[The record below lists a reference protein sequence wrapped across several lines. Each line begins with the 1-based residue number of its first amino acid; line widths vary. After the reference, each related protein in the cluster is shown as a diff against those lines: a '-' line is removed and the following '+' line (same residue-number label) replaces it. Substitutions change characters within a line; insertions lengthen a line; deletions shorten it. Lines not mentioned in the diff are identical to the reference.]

1 MSGRPRVVVRRGGV
15 TLPTIRRTKRV
26 TSSSRCSIRAATQ
39 EAVTLT
45 ARIISAAVLAAP
57 NACGSPRQSTALIGR
72 RSSTCA
78 RATARRRGRPRRR
91 WSIASPRRRR
101 SPSYAPSSAA
111 CSRAHNAIRSR
122 FLGPGTTDP
131 RAVKPDLKR
140 GQSFKVGSSLPYYKR
155 TSGAAV
161 AQQKHDPTRSKPLV
175 VLTWLRINIER
186 MVSAGALETTQLSR
200 LTEQIEGLVAAGGA
214 IDKIDRMVLPLPYC
228 QLLKIFQI
236 FFVFTLPFV
245 LAPQL
250 GLWTPIVAA
259 FTAIG
264 FFGLDQV
271 GVELEGPFGVDDN
284 DFPLLTMG
292 LAMCNDL
299 DAMVRTVSR
308 TRMEARLTSFA
319 STESHQ
325 IQGAAAPPSG
335 GPSR

>member
-1 MSGRPRVVVRRGGV
+1 MSRSSPLDGASAATSAPRYDLVKNCRVHPTHWLISTQVNRFATAPEVAELRAEFGGV
-15 TLPTIRRTKRV
+15 QPGSQRNKVTI
-26 TSSSRCSIRAATQ
+26 
-39 EAVTLT
+39 
-45 ARIISAAVLAAP
+45 
-57 NACGSPRQSTALIGR
+57 
-72 RSSTCA
+72 
-78 RATARRRGRPRRR
+78 
-91 WSIASPRRRR
+91 
-101 SPSYAPSSAA
+101 
-111 CSRAHNAIRSR
+111 
-122 FLGPGTTDP
+122 PGTGEDGSAP
-131 RAVKPDLKR
+131 VKPDLKH
-140 GQSFKVGSSLPYYKR
+140 GQSFRVGSSLPYYKR

-161 AQQKHDPTRSKPLV
+161 AARKHDPTRAKPLV

-200 LTEQIEGLVAAGGA
+200 LTEQIEGLVEAGGA
-214 IDKIDRMVLPLPYC
+214 IDKIDQLVLPLPYC

-292 LAMCNDL
+292 LAMCN
-299 DAMVRTVSR
+299 AVWKS
-308 TRMEARLTSFA
+308 TSVGC
-319 STESHQ
+319 TTW
-325 IQGAAAPPSG
+325 P
-335 GPSR
+335 R

>member
-1 MSGRPRVVVRRGGV
+1 MVMSRSSPLDGASAATSAPRYDFVKNCRVHPTHWLISTQVNRFATAPEVAELRAEFGGV
-15 TLPTIRRTKRV
+15 QPGSQRNKVTI
-26 TSSSRCSIRAATQ
+26 
-39 EAVTLT
+39 
-45 ARIISAAVLAAP
+45 
-57 NACGSPRQSTALIGR
+57 
-72 RSSTCA
+72 
-78 RATARRRGRPRRR
+78 
-91 WSIASPRRRR
+91 
-101 SPSYAPSSAA
+101 
-111 CSRAHNAIRSR
+111 
-122 FLGPGTTDP
+122 PGTGEDGSAP
-131 RAVKPDLKR
+131 VKPDLKH
-140 GQSFKVGSSLPYYKR
+140 GQSFRVGSSLPYYKR

-161 AQQKHDPTRSKPLV
+161 AARKHDPTRAKPLV

-200 LTEQIEGLVAAGGA
+200 LTEQIEGLVEAGGA
-214 IDKIDRMVLPLPYC
+214 IDKIDQLVLPLPYC

-325 IQGAAAPPSG
+325 IQGAAALALGWAEAAES
-335 GPSR
+335 S

>member
-1 MSGRPRVVVRRGGV
+1 MVMSRSSPLDGAARVSAE
-15 TLPTIRRTKRV
+15 I
-26 TSSSRCSIRAATQ
+26 SSRIVGC
-39 EAVTLT
+39 TLT
-45 ARIISAAVLAAP
+45 
-57 NACGSPRQSTALIGR
+57 
-72 RSSTCA
+72 
-78 RATARRRGRPRRR
+78 
-91 WSIASPRRRR
+91 ASPRRRR
-101 SPSYAPSSAA
+101 SPRRGAQP
-111 CSRAHNAIRSR
+111 
-122 FLGPGTTDP
+122 LGSQRNKVTIPGTGEARTGDLKHGPELSARRTLLQADVGQAVAARTRP
-131 RAVKPDLKR
+131 RAR
-140 GQSFKVGSSLPYYKR
+140 C
-155 TSGAAV
+155 T
-161 AQQKHDPTRSKPLV
+161 V

-200 LTEQIEGLVAAGGA
+200 LTEQIEGLVEAGGA
-214 IDKIDRMVLPLPYC
+214 IDKIDQLVLPLPYC

-236 FFVFTLPFV
+236 FFVFTLV

-271 GVELEGPFGVDDN
+271 GVKIKPFGVDDN

-325 IQGAAAPPSG
+325 IQGRRRG
-335 GPSR
+335 RSRKSSTRLNSRSRYSTSLPRHVFCHKSTTSRER

>member
-1 MSGRPRVVVRRGGV
+1 MRLLKLHYWTQIEHVRSGDGEEAWTAAAEMVNRFATAPEVAELRAEYGGV
-15 TLPTIRRTKRV
+15 QPGSRRDKVTI
-26 TSSSRCSIRAATQ
+26 
-39 EAVTLT
+39 
-45 ARIISAAVLAAP
+45 
-57 NACGSPRQSTALIGR
+57 
-72 RSSTCA
+72 
-78 RATARRRGRPRRR
+78 
-91 WSIASPRRRR
+91 
-101 SPSYAPSSAA
+101 
-111 CSRAHNAIRSR
+111 
-122 FLGPGTTDP
+122 PGTGDDGP
-131 RAVKPDLKR
+131 APVKPDLKG
-140 GQSFKVGSSLPYYKR
+140 GQSFKVGSSLPYHKR

-161 AQQKHDPTRSKPLV
+161 AQQTHDPTRSKPLV

-200 LTEQIEGLVAAGGA
+200 LTEQIEGLVEAGGA

-325 IQGAAAPPSG
+325 IQGAAALALGWAEPVAAES
-335 GPSR
+335 S

>member
-1 MSGRPRVVVRRGGV
+1 MAWRYRF
-15 TLPTIRRTKRV
+15 
-26 TSSSRCSIRAATQ
+26 
-39 EAVTLT
+39 LT
-45 ARIISAAVLAAP
+45 ARRSQDGRVIAENDLVKNCRARPTHWLIST
-57 NACGSPRQSTALIGR
+57 Q
-72 RSSTCA
+72 
-78 RATARRRGRPRRR
+78 
-91 WSIASPRRRR
+91 
-101 SPSYAPSSAA
+101 
-111 CSRAHNAIRSR
+111 
-122 FLGPGTTDP
+122 
-131 RAVKPDLKR
+131 
-140 GQSFKVGSSLPYYKR
+140 
-155 TSGAAV
+155 
-161 AQQKHDPTRSKPLV
+161 

-200 LTEQIEGLVAAGGA
+200 LTEQIEGLVEAGGA
-214 IDKIDRMVLPLPYC
+214 IDKIDKMVLPLPYC

-325 IQGAAAPPSG
+325 IQGAAALALGWAEPVAAES
-335 GPSR
+335 S

>member
-1 MSGRPRVVVRRGGV
+1 M
-15 TLPTIRRTKRV
+15 
-26 TSSSRCSIRAATQ
+26 
-39 EAVTLT
+39 
-45 ARIISAAVLAAP
+45 
-57 NACGSPRQSTALIGR
+57 
-72 RSSTCA
+72 
-78 RATARRRGRPRRR
+78 
-91 WSIASPRRRR
+91 
-101 SPSYAPSSAA
+101 
-111 CSRAHNAIRSR
+111 
-122 FLGPGTTDP
+122 
-131 RAVKPDLKR
+131 
-140 GQSFKVGSSLPYYKR
+140 
-155 TSGAAV
+155 
-161 AQQKHDPTRSKPLV
+161 
-175 VLTWLRINIER
+175 
-186 MVSAGALETTQLSR
+186 SAGALETTQLSR
-200 LTEQIEGLVAAGGA
+200 LTEQIEGLVVAGGA
-214 IDKIDRMVLPLPYC
+214 IDKIDKMVLPLPYC

-325 IQGAAAPPSG
+325 IQGAAALALGWAEPVAAES
-335 GPSR
+335 S

>member
-1 MSGRPRVVVRRGGV
+1 MRSGDGEEAWTAAAEMVNRFATGPEVAELRAEFGSVQPGSQRNKV
-15 TLPTIRRTKRV
+15 TI
-26 TSSSRCSIRAATQ
+26 
-39 EAVTLT
+39 
-45 ARIISAAVLAAP
+45 
-57 NACGSPRQSTALIGR
+57 
-72 RSSTCA
+72 
-78 RATARRRGRPRRR
+78 
-91 WSIASPRRRR
+91 
-101 SPSYAPSSAA
+101 
-111 CSRAHNAIRSR
+111 
-122 FLGPGTTDP
+122 PGTGDDGP
-131 RAVKPDLKR
+131 APVKPDLKH
-140 GQSFKVGSSLPYYKR
+140 GQSFRVGSSLPYHKR
-155 TSGAAV
+155 ASGAAV
-161 AQQKHDPTRSKPLV
+161 AARTHDPTRAKPLV

-186 MVSAGALETTQLSR
+186 MVSAGALETTQLGR
-200 LTEQIEGLVAAGGA
+200 LTEQIEGLVEAGGA

-325 IQGAAAPPSG
+325 IQGAAALALGWAEAAES
-335 GPSR
+335 S

>member
-1 MSGRPRVVVRRGGV
+1 MAPRVTPSTRCPTQVRLLKLHYWAQIEHVRSGDGEEAWTAAAEMVNRFATAPEVAELRAEYGGV
-15 TLPTIRRTKRV
+15 QPGSQRNKVTI
-26 TSSSRCSIRAATQ
+26 
-39 EAVTLT
+39 
-45 ARIISAAVLAAP
+45 
-57 NACGSPRQSTALIGR
+57 
-72 RSSTCA
+72 
-78 RATARRRGRPRRR
+78 
-91 WSIASPRRRR
+91 
-101 SPSYAPSSAA
+101 
-111 CSRAHNAIRSR
+111 
-122 FLGPGTTDP
+122 PGTGDDGP
-131 RAVKPDLKR
+131 EKG

-200 LTEQIEGLVAAGGA
+200 LTEQIEGLVEAGGA

-325 IQGAAAPPSG
+325 IQGAAALALGWAEPVAAES
-335 GPSR
+335 S

>member
-1 MSGRPRVVVRRGGV
+1 MAETRRDNLISTQVNRFATAPEVAELRAEFGGV
-15 TLPTIRRTKRV
+15 QPGSQRNKVTI
-26 TSSSRCSIRAATQ
+26 
-39 EAVTLT
+39 
-45 ARIISAAVLAAP
+45 
-57 NACGSPRQSTALIGR
+57 
-72 RSSTCA
+72 
-78 RATARRRGRPRRR
+78 
-91 WSIASPRRRR
+91 
-101 SPSYAPSSAA
+101 
-111 CSRAHNAIRSR
+111 
-122 FLGPGTTDP
+122 PGTGEDGSAP
-131 RAVKPDLKR
+131 VKPDLKH
-140 GQSFKVGSSLPYYKR
+140 GQSFRVGSSLPYYKR

-161 AQQKHDPTRSKPLV
+161 AERKHDPTRAKPLV

-200 LTEQIEGLVAAGGA
+200 LTEQIEGLVEAGGA
-214 IDKIDRMVLPLPYC
+214 IDKIDQLVLPLPYC

-325 IQGAAAPPSG
+325 IQGAAALALGWAEAAES
-335 GPSR
+335 S